1 MQKHFPGFYPLEE
14 VRIKDLTKEATI
26 VLNSDVL
33 LDLFRLRPED
43 AACFVS
49 LLKSEAI
56 RDKLWMPYDI
66 AWLYHKKVD
75 EEIQRQID
83 HINSVLSHLSACG
96 EAVKACKSF
105 PYLKEKLIDDLQFVT
120 RRVTETCQEETDSL
134 SENLKSS
141 EIKNS
146 LRELFEGKIGETYSE
161 GELENI
167 YQEGE
172 ERYKNAEPPGYES
185 EDTPEKRIRYHD
197 IIIWEQMLAYA
208 QNEENK
214 CKGIL
219 FVTGQARS
227 DWYYVV
233 NGKVISTRHELI
245 NEFMQ
250 KVNETRSNAD
260 KFFYCM
266 SSKRLVEIIGSEY
279 RVVHPGLVHLKE
291 ILQEE
296 IVYASL
302 NADGMQN
309 NQTVIPVRNE

>member
-83 HINSVLSHLSACG
+83 HTNSVLSHLSSCG
-96 EAVKACKSF
+96 EAVKACKKY
-105 PYLKEKLIDDLQFVT
+105 PYLDEGLISELQFVT
-120 RRVTETCQEETDSL
+120 NRVTETCQKEMDTLSKSL
-134 SENLKSS
+134 KNS

-146 LRELFEGKIGETYSE
+146 LRELFDGKIGESYSE
-161 GELENI
+161 GELDNI
-167 YQEGE
+167 YQTGE
-172 ERYKNAEPPGYES
+172 ERYKNLEPPGYES
-185 EDTPEKRIRYHD
+185 EYSVEKRVHYHD
-197 IIIWEQMLAYA
+197 LIIWEQMLAYA
-208 QNEENK
+208 QNGENK

-219 FVTGQARS
+219 FVTGRARP

-250 KVNETRSNAD
+250 KVNGTRSNAD

-279 RVVHPGLVHLKE
+279 HVVHPGLVHLKE

>member
-14 VRIKDLTKEATI
+14 VRIKDLTKKATI

-83 HINSVLSHLSACG
+83 HTNSILSHLSSCG
-96 EAVKACKSF
+96 EAVKACKKY
-105 PYLKEKLIDDLQFVT
+105 PYLDEGLISELQFVT
-120 RRVTETCQEETDSL
+120 NRVTETCQKEMDTLSKSL
-134 SENLKSS
+134 KNS

-146 LRELFEGKIGETYSE
+146 LRELFDGKIGESYSE
-161 GELENI
+161 GELDNI
-167 YQEGE
+167 YQTGE
-172 ERYKNAEPPGYES
+172 ERYKNLEPPGYES
-185 EDTPEKRIRYHD
+185 EYSVEKRVHYHD
-197 IIIWEQMLAYA
+197 LIIWEQMLAYA
-208 QNEENK
+208 QNGENK

-219 FVTGQARS
+219 FVTGRARP

-233 NGKVISTRHELI
+233 NGETISTRHELI
-245 NEFMQ
+245 NEFL
-250 KVNETRSNAD
+250 KELNAKED
-260 KFFYCM
+260 DPDAFFYCI
-266 SSKRLVEIIGSEY
+266 SSKQFVELLALKGI
-279 RVVHPGLVHLKE
+279 VHIRMPHLKDA
-291 ILQEE
+291 LQEE

-302 NADGMQN
+302 NADGMLN
-309 NQTVIPVRNE
+309 NQTENQSSHE

>member
-1 MQKHFPGFYPLEE
+1 MQKHFPGFYPL
-14 VRIKDLTKEATI
+14 KDITKELMDKAII
-26 VLNSDVL
+26 VLDTDVL
-33 LDLFRLRPED
+33 LDLFRLHPKD
-43 AACFVS
+43 AICFVR
-49 LLKSEAI
+49 LLKKI
-56 RDKLWMPYDI
+56 KDKLWMPYDI

-83 HINSVLSHLSACG
+83 HINSVLSHLSLCI
-96 EAVKACKSF
+96 EAVKAYKMY
-105 PYLKEKLIDDLQFVT
+105 PYLNRDLIDFLQFVIN
-120 RRVTETCQEETDSL
+120 RVTEACQKETYSL
-134 SENLKSS
+134 SKRLKDCR
-141 EIKNS
+141 IKKS
-146 LRELFEGKIGETYSE
+146 LRELFEGKIGESYSE

-167 YQEGE
+167 YQKGE

-197 IIIWEQMLAYA
+197 LIIWEQMLAYA
-208 QNEENK
+208 QNGKNK

-219 FVTGQARS
+219 FVTGKVRP

-250 KVNETRSNAD
+250 KVNGTRCNAD

-279 RVVHPGLVHLKE
+279 HVVHPGLVHLKK